1 MPWTITTGTVSGTA
15 GSLITA
21 LDLEL
26 VTNRGWTKEFSGTN
40 KAAYRN
46 SASALARKYLRVVD
60 DGTAPTAGARE
71 ALIQGFDTMSDVD
84 TGTGQ
89 FPTSGNVYVRKSNT
103 ADATAMTYLAVGDDK
118 TFYLF
123 VLSGDVANQYISH
136 GFGDFYSYKPGD
148 NQACI
153 LFARPNNST
162 AANEY
167 LYFWQWSN
175 SSYATNSSNYIG
187 GSVAGS
193 PGEVTLCK
201 SVSGAA
207 LGASFSNS
215 NLNGLVGYPNT
226 ADGAIWVSPYQLIT
240 SAAGGNTAD
249 KVIRGKLRGIFF
261 PLQSYLNFNDGD
273 TFSGAGD
280 LAARSFRLIRGVGWN
295 GNISSA
301 GAIETTEPESST

>member
-1 MPWTITTGTVSGTA
+1 MPWTITTGTVSGTV

-26 VTNRGWTKEFSGTN
+26 VTNRGWTKEYTGAN

-46 SASALARKYLRVVD
+46 SASALARKYMRIVD
-60 DGTAPTAGARE
+60 DGTAPVGARE
-71 ALIQGFDTMSDVD
+71 AMIQGFATMTDVD

-103 ADATAMTYLAVGDDK
+103 ADATARTYLAVGDDK

-123 VLSGDVANQYISH
+123 ILTGDTANQYLSH

-153 LFARPNNST
+153 LFARPNNQPSSSEYVFFWHWNNI
-162 AANEY
+162 AYSAN
-167 LYFWQWSN
+167 S
-175 SSYATNSSNYIG
+175 ANYIG
-187 GSVAGS
+187 GTVAGTS
-193 PGEVTLCK
+193 GEVQLCK
-201 SVSGAA
+201 TVAGAA
-207 LGASFSNS
+207 LNNIWSGSNI
-215 NLNGLVGYPNT
+215 NGLVGYPNT
-226 ADGAIWVSPYQLIT
+226 ADGAIWLSPYQLIT
-240 SAAGGNTAD
+240 SAGGGAVAD
-249 KVIRGKLRGIFF
+249 KVVRGKLRGIFF
-261 PLQSYLNFNDGD
+261 PLQSSINFNDGD

-280 LAARSFRLIRGVGWN
+280 LAARSFRIIKGIGYA
-295 GNISSA
+295 GTGISFA